1 MLRTGGSEMPQA
13 EGPYLQI
20 ACFCEN
26 VIEDKRGVLSII
38 GIIDTLTIEMAGPE
52 APTEMPPVTRQLRLV
67 LALKSGSAQGRYQI
81 KITPEL
87 PSGIRLDP
95 VSLTAHMEGA
105 ERGTNIIATVPFTFN
120 LEGLYWFI
128 IELDDVVITKI
139 PFRVKYSRSIV
150 GRQPPQTQ
158 P

>member
-1 MLRTGGSEMPQA
+1 MPLE

-20 ACFCEN
+20 ACFCEK
-26 VIEDKRGVLSII
+26 VIEDKRGVLSVI
-38 GIIDTLTIEMAGPE
+38 GVIDTLTGEATGPE
-52 APTEMPPVTRQLRLV
+52 APEEMPPITRELHLV
-67 LALKSGSAQGRYQI
+67 LALKSGSARGRYQI

-95 VSLTAHMEGA
+95 VILTTHMEGG
-105 ERGTNIIATVPFTFN
+105 ERGTNIIANVPFTFK

-128 IELDDVVITKI
+128 IHLDDVLFTKI
-139 PFRVKYSRSIV
+139 PFRVKYSRAIL

-158 P
+158 R

>member
-1 MLRTGGSEMPQA
+1 MSSGPVLALEIILLFSIQFLISGGLFAFGIISRMH
-13 EGPYLQI
+13 
-20 ACFCEN
+20 
-26 VIEDKRGVLSII
+26 EDKIFPKEVRGSWCPRLMHR
-38 GIIDTLTIEMAGPE
+38 GRLH
-52 APTEMPPVTRQLRLV
+52 LV
-67 LALKSGSAQGRYQI
+67 LTLKSGSARGRCQI

-95 VSLTAHMEGA
+95 VILTAHMEGA
-105 ERGTNIIATVPFTFN
+105 ERGTNIIANMPFTFN

-128 IELDDVVITKI
+128 IHLNDEVLTKM

-150 GRQPPQTQ
+150 GRPPQIQ

>member
-1 MLRTGGSEMPQA
+1 MPL
-13 EGPYLQI
+13 EGGPYLQT

-38 GIIDTLTIEMAGPE
+38 GIIDTLNIGMAGHE
-52 APTEMPPVTRQLRLV
+52 APEEMPPVTRQLNLV
-67 LALKSGSAQGRYQI
+67 LTLKSGSARGRFQI

-87 PSGIRLDP
+87 PSGLRLDP
-95 VSLTAHMEGA
+95 VILTAHLEGD
-105 ERGTNIIATVPFTFN
+105 ERGTNIIANVPFTFK

-128 IELDDVVITKI
+128 IDLDNELLTKI
-139 PFRVKYSRSIV
+139 PFRLKYSRSIV
-150 GRQPPQTQ
+150 GRQPTQTQ

>member
-1 MLRTGGSEMPQA
+1 MPLE

-26 VIEDKRGVLSII
+26 VIEDKRGVLSVI
-38 GIIDTLTIEMAGPE
+38 GVIDTLTVEAAGPE
-52 APTEMPPVTRQLRLV
+52 APEEMPPVTRELHLV
-67 LALKSGSAQGRYQI
+67 LTLKSGTARGRCQI
-81 KITPEL
+81 RITPEL
-87 PSGIRLDP
+87 PSGIRLDS
-95 VSLTAHMEGA
+95 VVLTAHMEGA
-105 ERGTNIIATVPFTFN
+105 ERGANIIANMPFTFK

-128 IELDDVVITKI
+128 IDLDDVVLTRI

-158 P
+158 Q